1 LQGLVTQIDALSE
14 AIREQRAAHID
25 GHIFTSLPR
34 SGTVRAARLL
44 AEIGDAR
51 GRFPTPEALAC
62 DTAFTNTTY
71 STPIP
76 RRLSP
81 VTASL
86 PPREHAEADL
96 QANAPAHAETIAI
109 PQQQTE
115 SPNRG
120 KSGAGDRKTP
130 LAASGTGSRRR
141 RRTTC
146 LLGAVGVF
154 TVPGAHP
161 GHPPPWCGHAARGP
175 FPLSGIFWLLT
186 RKATDGARTRAIIA
200 TVASFVV
207 AMIGGSLMPTPPAP
221 ATAPPA
227 TAPPATALAAPDSL
241 AAPAAAA
248 PALPT
253 APNPLLAPT
262 PHQVAPVGARNAAFK
277 ALVGGRFH
285 ITENYWRKVSRSSV
299 IRSTSMA

>member
-1 LQGLVTQIDALSE
+1 MQGLVTQIDALSE

-76 RRLSP
+76 GRLSP

-120 KSGAGDRKTP
+120 KSGAGDRRTP

-154 TVPGAHP
+154 TVLVLIPATRPLGAVMLLVVLSP
-161 GHPPPWCGHAARGP
+161 CRGSSGCLPAKPPTARGP
-175 FPLSGIFWLLT
+175 APSSPPW
-186 RKATDGARTRAIIA
+186 RA
-200 TVASFVV
+200 
-207 AMIGGSLMPTPPAP
+207 
-221 ATAPPA
+221 
-227 TAPPATALAAPDSL
+227 
-241 AAPAAAA
+241 
-248 PALPT
+248 
-253 APNPLLAPT
+253 
-262 PHQVAPVGARNAAFK
+262 
-277 ALVGGRFH
+277 
-285 ITENYWRKVSRSSV
+285 SSWP
-299 IRSTSMA
+299 